1 MAIEN
6 LENIVNLYTQSK
18 LVKDLEAH
26 LTGNAVRAQL
36 QGLVGSSQA
45 FVLAACFVRR
55 PRPVLFIADDKEQAA
70 YFSNDLENILPNKP
84 IHYFPDSFKRPA
96 VFDEIYNA
104 HILQRTEAIQQL
116 TAESHGGGILVTYPE
131 ALFETVVAPSAM
143 DNTRLSMGIGE
154 KLDADFVL
162 EVLVEYGFERVD
174 FVYEPGQFSVRGGII
189 DIFSFG
195 NEWPYRVELW
205 DDVVESLRTFDPS
218 DQLSLR
224 KISKLSI
231 LPNVNT
237 RFSKEEKVPLWEV
250 LPKDTLVWI
259 QDVDNL
265 VDRLRLCEEKSQ
277 QYAKK
282 WAGISEQ
289 EELAEILK
297 EFAFVRS
304 ADTLEKMT
312 HFDMVVN
319 GRLPSTMEVC
329 KTFHFETIPQPSF
342 NKNFKL
348 LIQNLQENETLG
360 ISNYI
365 FTENAKQI
373 ERFYSIFEDLG
384 VKIQFH
390 PVMKSIGAGFV
401 DKTLALACYTDHQI
415 FSRFHRY
422 KTRKSYSRDLAM
434 NLRLIRDLQPGDFVT
449 HIDHG
454 VGKYSGL
461 EKIEIN
467 GRVQESVRLLYRNN
481 DILYVSINALHKISK
496 YTGKDGSEP
505 GLSKLGS
512 DAWKTLKSK
521 AKKKI
526 KDIAQELIKLY
537 ALRKASQG
545 HAFPPD
551 GFLQNELEA
560 SFLYEDTPD
569 QFRSTQDVK
578 MDMQKSYPMDRLV
591 CGDVGFGKTEVA
603 IRAAFKAVTDGKQV
617 AVLVPTTILALQH
630 AKTFRERLGE
640 FAVKVDYVNR
650 FRSTKEKNEIY
661 KKLENGEIEIII
673 GTHALLNQKVTFK
686 DLGLLIIDEE
696 QKFGVSAKE
705 KLRGL
710 KVNVDTLTLTATP
723 IPRTLQFSLMAAR
736 DLSVIRTPPPNRY
749 PIHTE
754 VRTFNEQVVQEAIQY
769 EMDRG
774 GQVFFVHN
782 RVKSLHE
789 MGAMVKHLC
798 PEARVAVAHGQ
809 MDSNQLEETL
819 LQFIDGQFDVLVST
833 NIIETGL
840 DIPNANTIIIHN
852 AHHYGLSDL
861 HQLRGRVGRSNRKA
875 FCYLFSPPF
884 STLTEEARK
893 RLKTLEEF
901 SELGSGFEIAMKDL
915 DIRGAGNLLGAEQSG
930 FIFDIGYETYQKVLE
945 EAIAE
950 LKQNEFKDLF
960 AEENT
965 GHHEFV
971 REVQID
977 TDTEMHIPDYYVASI
992 QERLHL
998 YTRLDNTTNSDDL
1011 DQFERELTDRFG
1023 KIPGQVKELFHGL
1036 KLRWTAKAMGIERL
1050 ILKQG
1055 VLKCF
1060 FISQPQS
1067 GFYETDYF
1075 QKLLKW
1081 IAKEGAKE
1089 HMEIKN
1095 KGNLLILTLRKIS
1108 NLDAAFQGLEKLNTT
1123 VLNEL
1128 SNHG

>member
-1 MAIEN
+1 MALEN
-6 LENIVNLYTQSK
+6 LDNIVNAYSQSRA
-18 LVKDLEAH
+18 VKELESE
-26 LTGNAVRAQL
+26 LTGSGVRVQL

-45 FVLAACFVRR
+45 FVLAACFLRR
-55 PRPVLFIADDKEQAA
+55 PRPILFIADDKEQAS
-70 YFSNDLENILPNKP
+70 YFSNDLENILPNKS
-84 IHYFPDSFKRPA
+84 ILYFPDSFKRPA
-96 VFDEIYNA
+96 VFDEIYNTQ
-104 HILQRTEAIQQL
+104 ILQRTEAIQQL
-116 TAESHGGGILVTYPE
+116 TAGHHNGEILVTYPE
-131 ALFETVVAPSAM
+131 ALYETVVSPDAM
-143 DNTRLSMGIGE
+143 EDTRISMGLGE

-162 EVLVEYGFERVD
+162 EVLIEYGFERVD

-195 NEWPYRVELW
+195 NEWPYRVELF

-237 RFSKEEKVPLWEV
+237 RFKKTEKVPLWEV
-250 LPKDTLVWI
+250 LPKETLVWI
-259 QDVDNL
+259 QDVENL
-265 VDRLRLCEEKSQ
+265 IERLQNCDEKRQ

-282 WAGISEQ
+282 WAGITEN

-297 EFAFVRS
+297 EFAFVRGS
-304 ADTLEKMT
+304 DTLEKMAN
-312 HFDMVVN
+312 FDLVIN
-319 GRLPSTMEVC
+319 GRIPKVLEIS
-329 KTFHFETIPQPSF
+329 KTFTFTTIPQPSF

-348 LIQNLQENETLG
+348 LIQNLQENEQAGLA
-360 ISNYI
+360 NYI
-365 FTENAKQI
+365 FTENTKQI
-373 ERFYSIFEDLG
+373 DRFYSIFEDLG

-390 PVMKSIGAGFV
+390 PVMKVIGSGFI
-401 DKTLALACYTDHQI
+401 DKNLNLACYTDHQI

-467 GRVQESVRLLYRNN
+467 GRIQESVRLLYKNN
-481 DILYVSINALHKISK
+481 DILYVSINSLHKISK

-569 QFRSTQDVK
+569 QFKSTQDVK

-640 FAVKVDYVNR
+640 FAVRVDYVNR

-661 KKLENGEIEIII
+661 NKLESGELEVII
-673 GTHALLNQKVTFK
+673 GTHALLNQKVKFK

-754 VRTFNEQVVQEAIQY
+754 VRTFNEQVVQEAIQF

-782 RVKSLHE
+782 RVKTLQE
-789 MGAMVKHLC
+789 MGALVKHLC
-798 PEARVAVAHGQ
+798 PEAKVAVAHGQ

-819 LQFIDGQFDVLVST
+819 LQFIEGSFDVLVST

-875 FCYLFSPPF
+875 FCYLFSPPL

-945 EAIAE
+945 EAITE
-950 LKQNEFKDLF
+950 LKQNEFKELF
-960 AEENT
+960 SEESIR
-965 GHHEFV
+965 HDEFV

-977 TDTEMHIPDYYVASI
+977 TDTEMHIPDSYIASI

-998 YTRLDNTTNSDDL
+998 YTRLDNTNNIEEL
-1011 DQFERELTDRFG
+1011 AQFEEEMLDRFG
-1023 KIPGQVKELFHGL
+1023 KIPDQVIELFNGL
-1036 KLRWTAKAMGIERL
+1036 KLRWTARAMGIERL
-1050 ILKQG
+1050 ILKNDI
-1055 VLKCF
+1055 LKCF
-1060 FISQPQS
+1060 FIAQPQS
-1067 GFYETDYF
+1067 GFFETKYF
-1075 QKLLKW
+1075 QKLMQW
-1081 IAKEGAKE
+1081 IAKEGTKQ
-1089 HMEIKN
+1089 HMEIKT
-1095 KGNLLILTLRKIS
+1095 KGNLLILTLKRVS
-1108 NLDAAFQGLEKLNTT
+1108 NLEVAFQGLEMLNSKI
-1123 VLNEL
+1123 LNEL
-1128 SNHG
+1128 ANNE